1 MNAAPWTRLTR
12 DVPPASMHRASC
24 VHPTL
29 HTAQL
34 AVHRQGFDD
43 DTCVELWAWR
53 DGHWARTHERLLPGR
68 PDAPAGFTVLLFT
81 DARTGGVRV
90 GLVDPDG
97 VLRVVDPSRP
107 DDERRFVHPALP
119 AFSSHAWAWEDPAGA
134 GVWILA
140 SDNNAS
146 TLLRLTDDALVAVS
160 EGPYIVSAAMDPV
173 RREVIA
179 RTVMGGASRIALP
192 NGEWSPHEASF
203 DGLDAMAW
211 DPLRGALIALRTA
224 SDTRMDLVALGAE
237 AWAPVHP
244 AVWTPTYRN
253 AVTLATDP
261 ATRATLAH
269 GGQDFDRGGDLTGET
284 LFGREGEMVDTHDP
298 GLPRAWGRANTLL
311 CSEIG
316 LLALDHGTLRVHLR
330 EGGGWRAL
338 GRVVLDDAG
347 YVNDLMVNAAW
358 GDGAL
363 WVLDHDGRVARW
375 RPERDASEVVAG
387 PTKDPGAMYAHRVA
401 MGWDGRAKALALF
414 KGERARAAYR
424 LRDGQWGADP
434 IADAPVTGIAA
445 GLGTREGLYVLTR
458 SALHLLRDDAWVK
471 VGPALSTPCYV
482 LREDPA
488 RGALL
493 AATHEGV
500 FALAEGAW
508 RLVATLP
515 PGARLRTMG
524 SGDAEL
530 AVDPRRD
537 ELVLLNGHAQ
547 WALPLSS
554 LDLRGCA
561 SPTAAF
567 TKKPAKR
574 PRG

>member
-1 MNAAPWTRLTR
+1 MNDAPWTLLTR
-12 DVPPASMHRASC
+12 DAPAASMHRASC
-24 VHPTL
+24 VHPAL
-29 HTAQL
+29 QTAQL
-34 AVHRQGFDD
+34 AVHRQGYDSD
-43 DTCVELWAWR
+43 SCVELWAWR
-53 DGHWARTHERLLPGR
+53 DGHWVRTLARLLPGR

-81 DARTGGVRV
+81 DARSGSVRV

-97 VLRVVDPSRP
+97 VLRVVAPERP

-119 AFSSHAWAWEDPAGA
+119 AFSSHAWAWEDPEGM

-146 TLLRLTDDALVAVS
+146 TLLRLTDDAIVEVS
-160 EGPYIVSAAMDPV
+160 DGPYIVSAALDPS
-173 RREVIA
+173 RREIIA
-179 RTVMGGASRIALP
+179 RTVRGETSRVALP
-192 NGEWSPHEASF
+192 GGEWSPVDVSF
-203 DGLDAMAW
+203 AGIDAMAW
-211 DPLRGALIALRTA
+211 DPLRGALIALRTE
-224 SDTRMDLVALGAE
+224 SDARMDLVALGADG
-237 AWAPVHP
+237 WAPVDP

-253 AVTLATDP
+253 AVTLAVDP
-261 ATRATLAH
+261 VTRVTLAH

-284 LFGREGEMVDTHDP
+284 LFGREGEMGDTHDP
-298 GLPRAWGRANTLL
+298 ALPRAWGRANTLL

-316 LLALDHGTLRVHLR
+316 LLSLDHGTLRVHLR

-338 GRVVLDDAG
+338 GRVVLDGAG

-363 WVLDHDGRVARW
+363 WVLDHEGRVVRW
-375 RPERDASEVVAG
+375 RPERDVSEVVAG
-387 PTKDPGAMYAHRVA
+387 PAKDPGAMYAHRVA

-424 LRDGQWGADP
+424 LRDGQWGADAL
-434 IADAPVTGIAA
+434 ADAPVTGIAA

-471 VGPALSTPCYV
+471 VGPALPTACYV
-482 LREDPA
+482 LREDPT
-488 RGALL
+488 REALL

-508 RLVATLP
+508 RRVATLP
-515 PGARLRTMG
+515 PEARLRTMG

-561 SPTAAF
+561 LPTAAF
-567 TKKPAKR
+567 KKKPAKKASA
-574 PRG
+574 

>member
-1 MNAAPWTRLTR
+1 
-12 DVPPASMHRASC
+12 
-24 VHPTL
+24 
-29 HTAQL
+29 
-34 AVHRQGFDD
+34 
-43 DTCVELWAWR
+43 
-53 DGHWARTHERLLPGR
+53 
-68 PDAPAGFTVLLFT
+68 
-81 DARTGGVRV
+81 
-90 GLVDPDG
+90 
-97 VLRVVDPSRP
+97 VLRVVDPERP
-107 DDERRFVHPALP
+107 EEERRFVHPALP
-119 AFSSHAWAWEDPAGA
+119 AYSSHAWAWEDPEGA

-146 TLLRLTDDALVAVS
+146 TLLRLTDDALVEVS
-160 EGPYIVSAAMDPV
+160 DGPYIVSAAMDPS
-173 RREVIA
+173 RREIIA
-179 RTVMGGASRIALP
+179 RTVRGEASRIALP
-192 NGEWSPHEASF
+192 RGEWSPLDVSF
-203 DGLDAMAW
+203 EGVDAMAW
-211 DPLRGALIALRTA
+211 DPLRGALIALRTVTDA
-224 SDTRMDLVALGAE
+224 RMDLVALGAE
-237 AWAPVHP
+237 GWAPVHP

-253 AVTLATDP
+253 AVTLAVDP
-261 ATRATLAH
+261 VTRVTFAH

-284 LFGREGEMVDTHDP
+284 LFGREGEMADTHDP
-298 GLPRAWGRANTLL
+298 ALPRAWGRANTLL

-316 LLALDHGTLRVHLR
+316 LLSLDHGTLRVHLR
-330 EGGGWRAL
+330 EDGGWRAL
-338 GRVVLDDAG
+338 GRVVVDGMG

-363 WVLDHDGRVARW
+363 WVLDHEGRVVRW
-375 RPERDASEVVAG
+375 WPDRDASEVVCAAS
-387 PTKDPGAMYAHRVA
+387 KDPGAMYAHRVA
-401 MGWDGRAKALALF
+401 MGWDGPAKTLALF

-424 LRDGQWGADP
+424 VRDGQWRADAL
-434 IADAPVTGIAA
+434 ADAPVTGIAA

-471 VGPALSTPCYV
+471 VGPALPTACYV

-515 PGARLRTMG
+515 TGARLRTMG

-537 ELVLLNGHAQ
+537 ALVLLNGHAQ
-547 WALPLSS
+547 WSLPLAS

-561 SPTAAF
+561 LPTAAF
-567 TKKPAKR
+567 KKKPAKKAST
-574 PRG
+574 